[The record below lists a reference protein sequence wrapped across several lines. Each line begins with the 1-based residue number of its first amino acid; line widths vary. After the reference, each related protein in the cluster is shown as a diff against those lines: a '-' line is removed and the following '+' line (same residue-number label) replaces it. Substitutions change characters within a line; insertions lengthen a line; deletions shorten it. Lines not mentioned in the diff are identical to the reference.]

1 MCRICWNGCSGALL
15 TGVIFCSFTAFA
27 LDLEPGVGAGLE
39 YSDNAALSSDDEQSD
54 WIAVG
59 YVGASIEADSG
70 PLQVRATTALNY
82 QNYTGN
88 TFSDKYYFNLGA
100 TAGWDMIKDRV
111 DWQLQNY
118 FTQRLVNSV
127 DPDTPDNIRDTN
139 VFTFGPTILFSPS
152 GSQTLTLRPIYRNY
166 YYEDLVF
173 DNQQYALLANWFY
186 QTHRLTNVGLDGGVT
201 RAEYDDQ
208 RRVPNYTISQLHFVV
223 SGKRA
228 RSEYSIQLGAT
239 NTNRDRVDDQTGVTG
254 NLTWLVRLAGHSEA
268 RTYIASELRDSNSG
282 LLNASVNPDNGD
294 FSNEQ
299 ISGDVLR
306 NSIIRF
312 EYNWR
317 DATLNSRFWGEL
329 RDLDYQES
337 PNDREVQAVGAE
349 LNYPVTALLSGGVY
363 GRYNRTELTDISR
376 TDKRYVVG
384 GNISYQLSRKLHSVL
399 DFRYRNRDSTQSD
412 LEYSEMS
419 VFASLV
425 YGYGQVTRPS
435 RTGGGF

>member
-1 MCRICWNGCSGALL
+1 MHRIFWVGYRAALL
-15 TGVIFCSFTAFA
+15 TGMIFFSFTAFA
-27 LDLEPGVGAGLE
+27 LDIEPGVGAGLE
-39 YSDNAALSSDDEQSD
+39 YSDNAALTSDDEQSD

-70 PLQVRATTALNY
+70 PLQARATTSLNY
-82 QNYTGN
+82 QNYTEN
-88 TFSDKYYFNLGA
+88 TFSDKYYFRLGA
-100 TAGWDMIKDRV
+100 TTGWEMIKDRV

-127 DPDTPDNIRDTN
+127 DPDTPDNILNTN

-152 GSQTLTLRPIYRNY
+152 GSQTLTLRPLYRNF
-166 YYEDLVF
+166 YYEGREF
-173 DNQQYALLANWFY
+173 DNQQYTLLANWFY
-186 QTHRLTNVGLDGGVT
+186 QTYPLTGVGLDGGVT

-208 RRVPNYTISQLHFVV
+208 RRFPNYTISNIHFVV

-228 RSEYSIQLGAT
+228 RSEYSIRLGAT

-254 NLTWLVRLAGHSEA
+254 NLTWLVRLAGHSQV
-268 RTYIASELRDSNSG
+268 RTYIASEIRDSNRG
-282 LLNASVNPDNGD
+282 LLNASVNPNNGD

-312 EYNWR
+312 KYEWR
-317 DATLNSRFWGEL
+317 DATLNSSLWGEL
-329 RDLDYQES
+329 RDLDYQET

-349 LNYPVTALLSGGVY
+349 LNYPVTALLSSGVY

-384 GNISYQLSRKLHSVL
+384 GNISYQLSRKLRSVI
-399 DFRYRNRDSTQSD
+399 DFQYRNRDSTQSD

-425 YGYGQVTRPS
+425 YGYGRVTRPS
-435 RTGGGF
+435 RAGGGF